1 MAIIITNDGDRVVA
15 TLAARDLITTPF
27 DGMRITVAD
36 STGDIFT
43 NGGKAT
49 YQWMAAT
56 STWLLVWKENKD
68 SLEFVTESLTI
79 ANGQV
84 TATNVPQSGM
94 VWGCTVQDV
103 TAEGDAIIIA
113 EIKPTV
119 TADVI
124 SIGSSAFN
132 GKKLVFTY
140 GYGVIQ
146 AAVTQILSSGGGVS
160 SADLALKADQATT
173 FTKTEVNTA
182 LGLKADSSAVY
193 TIAAVDSALAAKA
206 DQATTY
212 TKTETNA
219 AIQSIVGAAPA
230 ALDTL
235 AEIAAQ
241 LASDQSAAA
250 ALTNTVTAKAPLASP
265 TFTGTVSGITKAMVG
280 LGSVDN
286 TSDAAKPVSTA
297 QATAIALKANLASPS
312 FTGVVSDADGKLR
325 SVPQVAKT
333 AAYTLV
339 AGDNGKNINI
349 TTGGITIP
357 TSVFAA
363 GDIISVYNQSGT
375 AQNITFT
382 GLTCYV
388 MGTTTAKTAP
398 LSLAG
403 RGGLTV
409 MFVTASEILVSGNV

>member
-1 MAIIITNDGDRVVA
+1 MAIIITNDGDRIVSDL
-15 TLAARDLITTPF
+15 TARDAITTPF
-27 DGMRITVAD
+27 DGMKITVAN
-36 STGDIFT
+36 STGDTFT

-49 YQWMAAT
+49 YQWNAAT
-56 STWLLVWKENKD
+56 STWLLVWKEDKD
-68 SLEFVTESLTI
+68 TLEFVTESHTI
-79 ANGQV
+79 VGGKV
-84 TATNVPQSGM
+84 TASNIPQSGM

-103 TAEGDAIIIA
+103 TAEGDSIILA
-113 EIKPTV
+113 EISPTV
-119 TADVI
+119 AADEI
-124 SIGSSAFN
+124 SIGTNSFN
-132 GKKLVFTY
+132 GKTLVFTY

-146 AAVTQILSSGGGVS
+146 AAVSQILASGGITAS
-160 SADLALKADQATT
+160 DLALKADVATT

-182 LGLKADSSAVY
+182 LALKADASDVY
-193 TIAAVDSALAAKA
+193 TKTAVDTAVAAKA

-241 LASDQSAAA
+241 LANDQSAAA
-250 ALTNTVTAKAPLASP
+250 ALTTVVSTKAP
-265 TFTGTVSGITKAMVG
+265 
-280 LGSVDN
+280 
-286 TSDAAKPVSTA
+286 
-297 QATAIALKANLASPS
+297 LASPS
-312 FTGVVSDADGKLR
+312 FTGVVSDESGKLR
-325 SVPQVAKT
+325 SVPQSNKT
-333 AAYTLV
+333 SAYTLV

-357 TSVFAA
+357 TSTFAA

-382 GLTCYV
+382 GLTCYA
-388 MGTTTAKTAP
+388 MGTTTAKTSP

-409 MFVTASEILVSGNV
+409 MFVTASEILVSGNI

>member
-103 TAEGDAIIIA
+103 TAEGDNIIIA
-113 EIKPTV
+113 ELTPTV

-146 AAVTQILSSGGGVS
+146 AAVTQILSSGGGVT

-173 FTKTEVNTA
+173 YTKTEVNTA
-182 LGLKADSSAVY
+182 LALKADASDVY
-193 TIAAVDSALAAKA
+193 TKTAVDTAVAAKA

-241 LASDQSAAA
+241 LANDQSAAA
-250 ALTNTVTAKAPLASP
+250 ALTTVVSTKAP
-265 TFTGTVSGITKAMVG
+265 
-280 LGSVDN
+280 
-286 TSDAAKPVSTA
+286 
-297 QATAIALKANLASPS
+297 LASPS
-312 FTGVVSDADGKLR
+312 FTGVVSDESGKLR

-382 GLTCYV
+382 GLTCYA

-409 MFVTASEILVSGNV
+409 MFVTASEILVSGNI